1 VYRRYTLEEVKR
13 KIFGLLEYQM
23 TGMSGVELAN
33 KTGINRMT
41 ISKYL
46 NLLYS
51 IGLIRKKKIGT
62 VNVWFLESGLN
73 YPGSF
78 INYNDL
84 QQRFMNA
91 ILIGSDELSSK
102 LIMNALNSGAD
113 KLKLLTDVFLP
124 TVNTI
129 SELYSRGRLN
139 RVERISYQSV
149 VIAILDFIKY
159 SIYNGEKKS
168 EISALI
174 VCGSEDA
181 IIHSKIID
189 LSLRFENCDTRYIGN
204 VEGALDPFFDIDFQ
218 RYVTKIWRNKT
229 GVIILCICSSVESS
243 LRFLYS
249 AAHVLRNRLTA
260 RLILCLM
267 TNIELKE
274 AHDFEHAD
282 HIAASPLDLLMWLR
296 DLLQK

>member
-1 VYRRYTLEEVKR
+1 
-13 KIFGLLEYQM
+13 
-23 TGMSGVELAN
+23 MSGVELAK

-41 ISKYL
+41 ITKYL

-62 VNVWFLESGLN
+62 VNIWFLESGLS
-73 YPGSF
+73 YPGSS
-78 INYNDL
+78 INYNEL

-91 ILIGSDELSSK
+91 ILAGSDVLSSK
-102 LIMNALNSGAD
+102 LIINALNSGAD

-124 TVNTI
+124 TVNTVG
-129 SELYSRGRLN
+129 ELYSRGRLN
-139 RVERISYQSV
+139 RAERINFQSV
-149 VIAILDFIKY
+149 IIEILDFLKY
-159 SIYNGEKKS
+159 SIYSGEKRPNV
-168 EISALI
+168 SALI

-189 LSLRFENCDTRYIGN
+189 LSLRLENCDTRYIGN

-218 RYVTKIWRNKT
+218 RYVTRLWGSKT

-249 AAHVLRNRLTA
+249 AAHVLRNKLAA
-260 RLILCLM
+260 RIILCLM
-267 TNIELKE
+267 TNSETRI
-274 AHDFEHAD
+274 AYDFESAD
-282 HIAASPLDLLMWLR
+282 HVAASPLDLLVWLR
-296 DLLQK
+296 DLVQEQ

>member
-1 VYRRYTLEEVKR
+1 
-13 KIFGLLEYQM
+13 
-23 TGMSGVELAN
+23 MSGVELAK

-41 ISKYL
+41 ITKYL

-62 VNVWFLESGLN
+62 VNIWFLESGLS
-73 YPGSF
+73 YPGSS
-78 INYNDL
+78 INYNEL

-91 ILIGSDELSSK
+91 ILAGSDVLSSK
-102 LIMNALNSGAD
+102 LIINALNSGAD

-124 TVNTI
+124 TVNTVG
-129 SELYSRGRLN
+129 ELYSRGRLN
-139 RVERISYQSV
+139 RAERINFQSV
-149 VIAILDFIKY
+149 IIEILDFLKY
-159 SIYNGEKKS
+159 SIYSGEKRPNV
-168 EISALI
+168 SALI

-189 LSLRFENCDTRYIGN
+189 LSLRLENCDTRYIGN

-218 RYVTKIWRNKT
+218 RYVTRLWGSKT

-249 AAHVLRNRLTA
+249 ASHVLRNKLAA
-260 RLILCLM
+260 RIILCLM
-267 TNIELKE
+267 TNSETRI
-274 AHDFEHAD
+274 AYDFESAD
-282 HIAASPLDLLMWLR
+282 HVAASPLDLLVWLR
-296 DLLQK
+296 DLVQEQ

>member
-1 VYRRYTLEEVKR
+1 
-13 KIFGLLEYQM
+13 M

-41 ISKYL
+41 ITKYL
-46 NLLYS
+46 NQLYS

-73 YPGSF
+73 YPGTS

-91 ILIGSDELSSK
+91 ILTGSDELSSK

-113 KLKLLTDVFLP
+113 GLKLLTDVFLP
-124 TVNTI
+124 TINTI
-129 SELYSRGRLN
+129 GELYSRGRLN
-139 RVERISYQSV
+139 RAERINFQSV
-149 VIAILDFIKY
+149 VIGILDFLKY
-159 SIYNGEKKS
+159 SIHNGEKRPD
-168 EISALI
+168 ISALI

-181 IIHSKIID
+181 AIHSKIID
-189 LSLRFENCDTRYIGN
+189 LSLRLGNCETRYIGN

-218 RYVTKIWRNKT
+218 RYVTRLWGNKT
-229 GVIILCICSSVESS
+229 GVIILCVCSSVESS

-249 AAHVLRNRLTA
+249 AAHVLRNKLTA

-267 TNIELKE
+267 TNSELRE
-274 AHDFEHAD
+274 AYDFEHAD
-282 HIAASPLDLLMWLR
+282 HVAENPLDLLLWLR
-296 DLLQK
+296 DLIQK

>member
-1 VYRRYTLEEVKR
+1 
-13 KIFGLLEYQM
+13 M

-41 ISKYL
+41 ITKYL
-46 NLLYS
+46 NQLYS

-62 VNVWFLESGLN
+62 VNIWFLESGLN
-73 YPGSF
+73 YPGSS

-91 ILIGSDELSSK
+91 ILAGSNELSSK
-102 LIMNALNSGAD
+102 LIINALNSGAD

-124 TVNTI
+124 TVNTVG
-129 SELYSRGRLN
+129 ELYSRGRLN
-139 RVERISYQSV
+139 RAERINFQSV
-149 VIAILDFIKY
+149 QIEILDFVKY
-159 SIYNGEKKS
+159 SIYSGEKRPDF
-168 EISALI
+168 SALI

-189 LSLRFENCDTRYIGN
+189 LSLRLENCDTRYIGN
-204 VEGALDPFFDIDFQ
+204 VESVLDPFFDIDFQ
-218 RYVTKIWRNKT
+218 RYVTKLWGSKS
-229 GVIILCICSSVESS
+229 GVVILCICSSVESS

-249 AAHVLRNRLTA
+249 AAHVLRNKLAA

-267 TNIELKE
+267 TNSEIRN
-274 AHDFEHAD
+274 AYDFENAD
-282 HIAASPLDLLMWLR
+282 HVAVSPLDLLMWLR
-296 DLLQK
+296 DLIQK

>member
-1 VYRRYTLEEVKR
+1 
-13 KIFGLLEYQM
+13 M

-41 ISKYL
+41 ITKYL

-62 VNVWFLESGLN
+62 VNIWFLESGLN
-73 YPGSF
+73 YPGSS

-91 ILIGSDELSSK
+91 ILAGNDELSPK
-102 LIMNALNSGAD
+102 LIINAMNSGAD
-113 KLKLLTDVFLP
+113 KLKLITDIFLP

-139 RVERISYQSV
+139 RAERINFQSV
-149 VIAILDFIKY
+149 VIEILDFVKY
-159 SIYNGEKKS
+159 SVHDGEKRPD
-168 EISALI
+168 ISALI
-174 VCGSEDA
+174 VCGSEDE

-189 LSLRFENCDTRYIGN
+189 LSLRLENCDTRYIGN

-218 RYVTKIWRNKT
+218 RYVTRLWRNNT
-229 GVIILCICSSVESS
+229 GVVILCICSTVESS

-249 AAHVLRNRLTA
+249 AAHVLRNKLAA

-267 TNIELKE
+267 TNSELRN
-274 AHDFEHAD
+274 AYDFENAD
-282 HIAASPLDLLMWLR
+282 HVAASPLDLLLWLR
-296 DLLQK
+296 DLIQE